1 MRKIAS
7 LEDLIGLDHGK
18 IGHYEALQMN
28 MPKPVLEHHQRTICT
43 EPCRDPEPSLMD
55 SLTSCWY

>member
-28 MPKPVLEHHQRTICT
+28 MHRLEIFSNHASAQSRA
-43 EPCRDPEPSLMD
+43 ESRPSID
-55 SLTSCWY
+55 GPLTSCWYL